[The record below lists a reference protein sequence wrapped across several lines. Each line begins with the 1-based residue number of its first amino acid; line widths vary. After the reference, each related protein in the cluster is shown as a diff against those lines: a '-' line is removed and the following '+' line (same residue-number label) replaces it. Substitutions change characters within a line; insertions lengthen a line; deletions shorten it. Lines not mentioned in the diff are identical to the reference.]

1 MNPLVISHRFFENVK
16 KYADKPALLSKVD
29 GHYRPVLYR
38 DLGEIV
44 KAVALAL
51 DSWGIRKGDRV
62 AILSENREEWVMS
75 DMANQSMGAISV
87 PIYPTLISN
96 QIAPLFKHSEPRVL
110 FVANGTLL
118 KKAMVTGYQFERIVI
133 YDPDPELT
141 QAVAFAE
148 MVETGRKLDA
158 KNPEAFSALLN
169 AVEPDDIACIN
180 YTSGTTGAP
189 KGALLTNKNFVK
201 DVDNSVG
208 IMKMV
213 PEDCFLSFLPLSH
226 VLERMGGYYTPML
239 MGNTIGF
246 AENIDTVVQNMAE
259 VQPTILVSVPRL
271 FEKIYATVMSQIES
285 GSAIKK
291 KVFFWALKAGKNR
304 MHSYI
309 DKTPLTFW
317 QKRKIK
323 IADKLVFNKLQKTT
337 GGKIQR
343 FVSGGAPLSKEI
355 AEFLFSAGLPV
366 LEGYGLTET
375 SPVITL
381 NGPDKVRLGSVG
393 VAIPET
399 EFKIAEDS
407 EILVRGPQVMKGYY
421 KDEAATRE
429 VLDEEGFLHTGDVG
443 YFDEDGFLFITDR
456 KKNILITAGGKNV
469 APQPIEDAIKLSPYI
484 SEAVLFGDR
493 RSYIVALV
501 TLDQEAVRKWAENQ
515 HLSIDNYA
523 DFVRRPELITLIA
536 NEIERQ
542 TAHFS
547 RFEKVKKFRIIPEDF
562 TIESGELTPSLK
574 VKKKAIAERYAD
586 LIDEM
591 YQEQNQEKAQDL
603 T

>member
-1 MNPLVISHRFFENVK
+1 
-16 KYADKPALLSKVD
+16 
-29 GHYRPVLYR
+29 
-38 DLGEIV
+38 
-44 KAVALAL
+44 
-51 DSWGIRKGDRV
+51 
-62 AILSENREEWVMS
+62 
-75 DMANQSMGAISV
+75 
-87 PIYPTLISN
+87 
-96 QIAPLFKHSEPRVL
+96 
-110 FVANGTLL
+110 
-118 KKAMVTGYQFERIVI
+118 
-133 YDPDPELT
+133 
-141 QAVAFAE
+141 
-148 MVETGRKLDA
+148 
-158 KNPEAFSALLN
+158 
-169 AVEPDDIACIN
+169 
-180 YTSGTTGAP
+180 
-189 KGALLTNKNFVK
+189 
-201 DVDNSVG
+201 
-208 IMKMV
+208 
-213 PEDCFLSFLPLSH
+213 
-226 VLERMGGYYTPML
+226 
-239 MGNTIGF
+239 
-246 AENIDTVVQNMAE
+246 
-259 VQPTILVSVPRL
+259 
-271 FEKIYATVMSQIES
+271 
-285 GSAIKK
+285 
-291 KVFFWALKAGKNR
+291 
-304 MHSYI
+304 
-309 DKTPLTFW
+309 
-317 QKRKIK
+317 
-323 IADKLVFNKLQKTT
+323 LVFNKLQKTT

-399 EFKIAEDS
+399 EFKIAEDN

-591 YQEQNQEKAQDL
+591 YQEQSQEKAQDL

>member
-118 KKAMVTGYQFERIVI
+118 KKAMVTGYQFDRIVI
-133 YDPDPELT
+133 YDPDPELP

-246 AENIDTVVQNMAE
+246 AENIDTVVQNMA
-259 VQPTILVSVPRL
+259 
-271 FEKIYATVMSQIES
+271 
-285 GSAIKK
+285 
-291 KVFFWALKAGKNR
+291 
-304 MHSYI
+304 
-309 DKTPLTFW
+309 
-317 QKRKIK
+317 
-323 IADKLVFNKLQKTT
+323 
-337 GGKIQR
+337 
-343 FVSGGAPLSKEI
+343 
-355 AEFLFSAGLPV
+355 
-366 LEGYGLTET
+366 
-375 SPVITL
+375 
-381 NGPDKVRLGSVG
+381 
-393 VAIPET
+393 
-399 EFKIAEDS
+399 
-407 EILVRGPQVMKGYY
+407 
-421 KDEAATRE
+421 
-429 VLDEEGFLHTGDVG
+429 
-443 YFDEDGFLFITDR
+443 
-456 KKNILITAGGKNV
+456 
-469 APQPIEDAIKLSPYI
+469 
-484 SEAVLFGDR
+484 
-493 RSYIVALV
+493 
-501 TLDQEAVRKWAENQ
+501 
-515 HLSIDNYA
+515 
-523 DFVRRPELITLIA
+523 
-536 NEIERQ
+536 
-542 TAHFS
+542 
-547 RFEKVKKFRIIPEDF
+547 
-562 TIESGELTPSLK
+562 
-574 VKKKAIAERYAD
+574 
-586 LIDEM
+586 
-591 YQEQNQEKAQDL
+591 
-603 T
+603 

>member
-16 KYADKPALLSKVD
+16 KYPDKPALLSKVD
-29 GHYRPVLYR
+29 GQYRPVLYR

-51 DSWGIRKGDRV
+51 DSWGFRKGDRV
-62 AILSENREEWVMS
+62 AILSDNREEWIMS
-75 DMANQSMGAISV
+75 DMANQSIGAISV
-87 PIYPTLISN
+87 PIYPTLVSS
-96 QIAPLFKHSEPRVL
+96 QIGQLFKHSEPRVL

-118 KKAMVTGYQFERIVI
+118 KKAMVTGYQFEHIVI
-133 YDPDPELT
+133 YDPDPELP
-141 QAVAFAE
+141 QAIAFADAQE
-148 MVETGRKLDA
+148 IGRKLDA
-158 KNPEAFSALLN
+158 KNPEAFPALLN
-169 AVEPDDIACIN
+169 AVEPEDVACIN

-189 KGALLTNKNFVK
+189 KGALLTHKNFAK
-201 DVDNSVG
+201 DVDNCVG

-213 PEDCFLSFLPLSH
+213 PEDRFLSFLPLSH
-226 VLERMGGYYTPML
+226 VLERMGGYYTPMF

-246 AENIDTVVQNMAE
+246 AESIDTVVQNMAE

-271 FEKIYATVMSQIES
+271 FEKIYATVMSQVES
-285 GSAIKK
+285 GSAITK

-304 MHSYI
+304 MNSYVN
-309 DKTPLTFW
+309 KTPLTGW

-375 SPVITL
+375 SPVVTL

-429 VLDEEGFLHTGDVG
+429 ILDKDGFLHTGDIG
-443 YFDEDGFLFITDR
+443 HFDEDGFLFITDR

-501 TLDQEAVRKWAENQ
+501 TLDQNAVKKWAETQ
-515 HLSIDNYA
+515 HLSFDNYA
-523 DFVRRPELITLIA
+523 DFIHRPELTTLIA

-574 VKKKAIAERYAD
+574 VKKKVISEKYAD

-591 YQEQNQEKAQDL
+591 YRDQSQEKAQDL
-603 T
+603 V